1 MLFIFY
7 VYIFKSQATLNV
19 GLQKTNKKIYN
30 LKISQNIKDKNKD
43 FKVKF
48 RRNSNLYIAF
58 YYFFYMLFMSSFYK
72 MH

>member
-30 LKISQNIKDKNKD
+30 LKISQNIKDQNIKIKIL
-43 FKVKF
+43 K
-48 RRNSNLYIAF
+48 
-58 YYFFYMLFMSSFYK
+58 
-72 MH
+72 